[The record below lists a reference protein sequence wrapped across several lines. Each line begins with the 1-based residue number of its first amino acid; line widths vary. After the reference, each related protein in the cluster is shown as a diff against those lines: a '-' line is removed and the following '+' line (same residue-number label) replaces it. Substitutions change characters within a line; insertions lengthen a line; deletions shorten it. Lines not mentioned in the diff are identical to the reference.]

1 MVLMDVSTTTNT
13 RHLQEVLRLLALEV
27 FRIVRQLS
35 CSWPWSGGH
44 RLVIDDVWWFS
55 PSHPALIPTQWETAQ
70 LKHSLCPTCF
80 VGPHLLK
87 GSVEVDLLVSPCFTN
102 TLRSGDLFPYQL
114 IAIQRC
120 ICREAMTLRENKF
133 WRNQLDPAWDAAR
146 HIQEILS
153 LEPVSPEGLGSET
166 GVYGISVSQPKV
178 AQAGG
183 GCLVTPC
190 PEAHSPDAA
199 ANNPG
204 ESYPMSGAW
213 CLCLL
218 GPASI
223 RPPWTVLPVLLENRY
238 GHGAGITA
246 GDPV

>member
-27 FRIVRQLS
+27 FCIVRQLS
-35 CSWPWSGGH
+35 CSWPWSRGH

-87 GSVEVDLLVSPCFTN
+87 GSVEVDLLVSPCFMN

-114 IAIQRC
+114 IAIQLC

-146 HIQEILS
+146 HIQEILF
-153 LEPVSPEGLGSET
+153 LGT
-166 GVYGISVSQPKV
+166 SV
-178 AQAGG
+178 
-183 GCLVTPC
+183 T
-190 PEAHSPDAA
+190 
-199 ANNPG
+199 
-204 ESYPMSGAW
+204 
-213 CLCLL
+213 
-218 GPASI
+218 
-223 RPPWTVLPVLLENRY
+223 
-238 GHGAGITA
+238 
-246 GDPV
+246 